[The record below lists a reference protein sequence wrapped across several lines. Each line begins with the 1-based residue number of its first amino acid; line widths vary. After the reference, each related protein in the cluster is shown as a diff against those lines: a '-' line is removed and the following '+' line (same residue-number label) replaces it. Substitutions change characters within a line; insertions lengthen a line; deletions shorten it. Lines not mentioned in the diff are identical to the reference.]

1 MKKILIIGNS
11 AAGVSCA
18 ETIRKNDKEAK
29 ITIVSKENYP
39 CYSRCLISYL
49 LAGDIPEQKL
59 IYRNEEFFKENNIEL
74 VLGQEI
80 ERIDIKKKQ
89 AVVAK
94 DEGSSEKGKV
104 KYDYDVLVLANGA
117 SSKMPDLK
125 GITKRGVFGFR
136 TLDDAKSITELLP
149 VTDTACVLGGG
160 LIGLK
165 AAYALKKRSLDVK
178 VIVKSKQVLSQVLD
192 FEAAEFFKN
201 LLMEKGIDI
210 ITGSDVKEILGNG
223 DVKAIKLDN
232 GKVIACQIVVVGK
245 GVSPNIK
252 LIKETP
258 INCHEGI
265 LTNEYMQTSSEDIYA
280 CGDISENYD
289 IATGETTIN
298 ALWPNAVEQGK
309 IAGENICGKK
319 SKYPGSLG
327 MNSVEFFGLPVIS
340 MGITRPPD
348 GFEVMFKSDHK
359 NQAYRKVI
367 IKDNRLYGAI
377 LLGRIENSGVYLDL
391 IREKTDI
398 SSIKD
403 LLLAGNFS
411 YPATIELLSQEN
423 KDMTYGVP
431 SAK

>member
-11 AAGVSCA
+11 AAGIACA
-18 ETIRKNDKEAK
+18 EAIRKNDKEAK

-39 CYSRCLISYL
+39 CYSRCLISYF

-89 AVVAK
+89 AVVVK
-94 DEGSSEKGKV
+94 DAESSEKGKL
-104 KYDYDVLVLANGA
+104 KFDYDGLVLANGA

-136 TLDDAKSITELLP
+136 TVDDAKSITELLP

-165 AAYALKKRSLDVK
+165 AAYALKKRGLDVK

-192 FEAAEFFKN
+192 YEAAEFFKN
-201 LLMEKGIDI
+201 LLTEKGVDI
-210 ITGSDVKEILGNG
+210 VTGADVSEILGNG
-223 DVKAIKLDN
+223 DVKAIKLDT

-258 INCHEGI
+258 INSREGI
-265 LTNEYMQTSSEDIYA
+265 LTDEYMQTSVSDIFA
-280 CGDISENYD
+280 CGDVAETYD

-309 IAGENICGKK
+309 VAGENICGKK

-327 MNSVEFFGLPVIS
+327 MNSVEFFDLPVIS
-340 MGITRPPD
+340 LGITRPRE
-348 GFEVMFKSDHK
+348 GFEVMSKSDTK
-359 NQAYRKVI
+359 NNSYRKVV
-367 IKDNRLYGAI
+367 IKDNRLVGAI
-377 LLGRIENSGVYLDL
+377 LLGRIENSGVYLNL
-391 IREKTDI
+391 IHEKTDI

-403 LLLAGNFS
+403 LLLESNFS
-411 YPATIELLSQEN
+411 YPQTISLSN
-423 KDMTYGVP
+423 KGDNIYV
-431 SAK
+431 